1 MELPQILF
9 QPLCDSA
16 WIPMLDDIEKVFL
29 NLALQ
34 PTNEKAIRFLWST
47 EPNKI
52 GSPLIA

>member
-1 MELPQILF
+1 
-9 QPLCDSA
+9 
-16 WIPMLDDIEKVFL
+16 MLDDIEKVFL